1 MTYHT
6 LPLRRPRYKP
16 LNRRKYPT
24 RLRVPSGFWHAL
36 THREGPDPAGLFT
49 DSLFS
54 NGAPPEPGKGV
65 MTLEKFREALLT
77 DENYDALT
85 RLCTNPDGSRFAPPN
100 KPFYD
105 ALLRLDGHADGLS
118 VETFNKTAEKILGA
132 KLEIPRERPHQPWV
146 YPDLGGLDAQARS
159 MVEAL
164 VTPPEKSWV
173 KPTTTGGTAQRGW
186 LAEEGVWPPEK
197 VKHAWD
203 NWTDE
208 DRAVEREIL
217 VKEKK

>member
-1 MTYHT
+1 VTYH
-6 LPLRRPRYKP
+6 PRPRYK
-16 LNRRKYPT
+16 RRPCPPAPRAFY
-24 RLRVPSGFWHAL
+24 H
-36 THREGPDPAGLFT
+36 EGENL
-49 DSLFS
+49 DSL
-54 NGAPPEPGKGV
+54 
-65 MTLEKFREALLT
+65 R
-77 DENYDALT
+77 D
-85 RLCTNPDGSRFAPPN
+85 RIN

-105 ALLRLDGHADGLS
+105 ALMRLGPQMITSYQAHVDDAR
-118 VETFNKTAEKILGA
+118 VRAEAFVKAITPEPVNLGA

-146 YPDLGGLDAQARS
+146 YPDLGGLDAQATS
-159 MVEAL
+159 LVEAL

-208 DRAVEREIL
+208 DRATERENW
-217 VKEKK
+217 KKP